1 MTFRFMK
8 NGKEDGK
15 NLKCKNVIKNVTKEK
30 NSFISG
36 LQQKYLS
43 MFNLGT
49 NALSAR
55 LDLTTQPHSEA
66 PDNHWVETRIKNTMI
81 NPIQKKRPLLLVFPL

>member
-1 MTFRFMK
+1 ME

-49 NALSAR
+49 LSAR
-55 LDLTTQPHSEA
+55 LDLTTQTH
-66 PDNHWVETRIKNTMI
+66 
-81 NPIQKKRPLLLVFPL
+81 